1 MKKRLRY
8 GLVGAGLTSFIGSVH
23 RISASFDGFTDLAA
37 GCFSRDS
44 TKNRECGDFLR
55 LDPDRVYDSFEEMAQ
70 KESLRE
76 DGIDFVTIAAPNDVH
91 YAAAKAFLMHGIH
104 ILCEKPLCYTVEEA
118 EELKALAAEHHCLFC
133 VNYSYSG
140 NAMVKEARE
149 LVRQGALGEIIDVK
163 AEYLQ
168 EYLADDIGQT
178 SKTMNAMSAW
188 RKDPSVAGVSNCV
201 GDIGSHI
208 ENTVAC
214 ITGLR
219 IKRLAA
225 KLDYFGQPLDLNAN
239 ILIELEN
246 GAHGVFSSSQVCIG
260 HRNGFVVRIFG
271 TEGSL
276 EWHEE
281 NPGQLIVAKKGQP
294 LQIYDKGMTYISP
307 VAAGMVRIPA
317 GHPEGY
323 YEAFANMYKTWV
335 NAVLKYEN
343 GEELTAQDLD
353 FPDIDEGIRGI
364 RFIHACVKSSRED
377 AAWVDVI

>member
-1 MKKRLRY
+1 MKKRLQY
-8 GLVGAGLTSFIGSVH
+8 GLVGAGLSSFIGSVH
-23 RISASFDGFTDLAA
+23 RISASFDGLTDLTA
-37 GCFSRDS
+37 GCFSR
-44 TKNRECGDFLR
+44 NREKNLECGEFLR
-55 LDPDRVYDSFEEMAQ
+55 LDPARVYDSFEDMAQ
-70 KESLRE
+70 KESERE

-91 YAAAKAFLMHGIH
+91 YAAAKAFLVRGIH
-104 ILCEKPLCYTVEEA
+104 VLCEKPLCYTVEEA

-149 LVRQGALGEIIDVK
+149 LIRNGLLGEIIDIK

-168 EYLADDIGQT
+168 EYLADDIGQ
-178 SKTMNAMSAW
+178 SGDTMNKMSAW
-188 RKDPSVAGVSNCV
+188 RKDPAVAGISNCV

-214 ITGLR
+214 MTGLR

-239 ILIELEN
+239 ILVEMEN

-260 HRNGFVVRIFG
+260 HRNGFVIRIFG

-276 EWHEE
+276 EWNEE
-281 NPGQLIVAKKGQP
+281 HPGQLIVARKGQP
-294 LQIYDKGMTYISP
+294 VQIYDKGMAYTSP
-307 VAAGMVRIPA
+307 VAAGMARIPA

-323 YEAFANMYKTWV
+323 YEAFANMYRTWAT
-335 NAVLKYEN
+335 AVLKYEN
-343 GEELTAQDLD
+343 GEGLTAEDLD
-353 FPDIDEGIRGI
+353 FPDIDDGILGI
-364 RFIHACVKSSRED
+364 RFIQACVKSSRED
-377 AAWVDVI
+377 AAWVTV